1 MVLCSDPDEKLKCI
15 ENCSIASAVFAKFSK
30 NIDVL
35 KENQKCGKGNGC
47 KSCEIM
53 DLERTVTVWKG
64 DAKEKNVNL
73 DFRCDCTTECGIYIY
88 VCNLC
93 KNNESFYIG
102 QTVNS
107 CRSRA
112 NGHRGRFNRGNYK
125 KSALSH
131 HMYKD
136 HPTHIEKKLSIYS
149 LGVIKSSSPSNIDRL
164 EDYYVEHLD
173 AKLSL
178 NRYKVVS

>member
-1 MVLCSDPDEKLKCI
+1 MVTNCDGVYIYRRETLKRRMW
-15 ENCSIASAVFAKFSK
+15 SWTF
-30 NIDVL
+30 
-35 KENQKCGKGNGC
+35 G
-47 KSCEIM
+47 
-53 DLERTVTVWKG
+53 
-64 DAKEKNVNL
+64 
-73 DFRCDCTTECGIYIY
+73 CDCTTELAIYIY

-112 NGHRGRFNRGNYK
+112 NGHRGRFNWGNFK

-131 HMYKD
+131 HMY
-136 HPTHIEKKLSIYS
+136 PEHINKKLSIYS
-149 LGVIKSSSPSNIDRL
+149 LGIIKSSSPSDIDRL
-164 EDYYVEHLD
+164 EEYYVEHLD